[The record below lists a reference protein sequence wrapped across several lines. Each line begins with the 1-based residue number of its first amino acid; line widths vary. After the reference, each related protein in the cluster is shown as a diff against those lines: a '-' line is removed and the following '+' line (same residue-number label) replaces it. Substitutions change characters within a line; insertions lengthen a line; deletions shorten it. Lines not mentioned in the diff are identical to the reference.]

1 MRVQA
6 EIFDISEGII
16 TLRTNNLVD
25 KLEVDKMYN
34 VDFKRYYSSR
44 SLEQNRLMWKIIQ
57 KLAKETDNDEWD
69 IYIQGLEKADCLS
82 EYLMILPEAFES
94 IKQSFRAV
102 KVCERRDYNGKQMLV
117 VKVFVGSSKF
127 DTQEMTELINYFI
140 KLASE
145 FGVYI
150 GDL

>member
-6 EIFDISEGII
+6 EILDISEGII

-57 KLAKETDNDEWD
+57 RLAKETDNDEWD

-82 EYLMILPEAFES
+82 EYLMILPEALES